1 MQTSQERGIGKAL
14 KQQKHIARIDSLDS
28 RPIDPTMYF
37 KIAQALQSHHNC
49 ISIPGES
56 FVGRAIDIHLAEQ
69 LLGVSSNQKVQDC
82 KANVPLWREDHIVN
96 WELSDIG
103 ALR

>member
-56 FVGRAIDIHLAEQ
+56 FVGTAIGTHLAEE
-69 LLGVSSNQKVQDC
+69 LLGLPSSHKVQGR
-82 KANVPLWREDHIVN
+82 KSNVLLWRKII
-96 WELSDIG
+96 WSIG
-103 ALR
+103 SCHTSAD